1 LDKPLDGTYYSRVVR
16 WSINPRTRRSGDSK
30 SDLRDSVM
38 DRLKDQVLIV
48 TGGAHGIGKAY
59 CEGLARE
66 GALVVVADIDGQ
78 GAEAVAASLGEAG
91 HDALAVAADVSQPE
105 STEEMARLTME
116 RFGRIDGLINN
127 AAIYQRPAVTRGAFE
142 DIPVEEWDRL
152 MGVNLRGVFLCC
164 RAVVPHMKE
173 QGRGKIV
180 NISSGTVF
188 NGSTQMLHYVTSK
201 AGVIGLTRS
210 LARELGDHNINVNA
224 VAPGLTVSM
233 DDDDEDKLLRF
244 ETRMQARS
252 LKRLERPQDLVG
264 AVLFLCSS
272 DSDFMTGQTMVVDGG
287 AQMH

>member
-1 LDKPLDGTYYSRVVR
+1 
-16 WSINPRTRRSGDSK
+16 
-30 SDLRDSVM
+30 M

-48 TGGAHGIGKAY
+48 TGGAHGIGLAY
-59 CEGLARE
+59 CEGLAAE
-66 GALVVVADIDGQ
+66 GARVVVADIDGQ
-78 GAEAVAASLGEAG
+78 GADAVAASLGEAG
-91 HDALAVAADVSQPE
+91 HDALAVTTDVSQPE
-105 STEEMARLTME
+105 STDTMARLTME
-116 RFGRIDGLINN
+116 RFGRIDGIINN
-127 AAIYQRPAVTRGAFE
+127 AAIYQRPAVTRGPFE
-142 DIPVEEWDRL
+142 EIPVEEWDRL

-164 RAVVPHMKE
+164 RAVVPHMKA
-173 QGRGKIV
+173 QGNGKIV

-210 LARELGDHNINVNA
+210 LARELGDYNINVNA
-224 VAPGLTVSM
+224 IAPGLTVSM

-252 LKRLERPQDLVG
+252 LKRLEGPQDLVG
-264 AVLFLCSS
+264 AVLFLCST

>member
-1 LDKPLDGTYYSRVVR
+1 
-16 WSINPRTRRSGDSK
+16 
-30 SDLRDSVM
+30 M

-48 TGGAHGIGKAY
+48 TGGAHGIGLAY
-59 CEGLARE
+59 CEGLALE
-66 GALVVVADIDGQ
+66 GARVVVADIDGQ
-78 GAEAVAASLGEAG
+78 GADAVAASLGEAG
-91 HDALAVAADVSQPE
+91 HDALAVTTDVSQPE
-105 STEEMARLTME
+105 STDTMARLTME
-116 RFGRIDGLINN
+116 RFGRIDGIINN
-127 AAIYQRPAVTRGAFE
+127 AAIYQRPAVTRGPFE
-142 DIPVEEWDRL
+142 EIPVEEWDRL

-164 RAVVPHMKE
+164 RAVVPHMKA
-173 QGRGKIV
+173 QGSGKIV

-210 LARELGDHNINVNA
+210 LARELGDYNINVNA
-224 VAPGLTVSM
+224 IAPGLTVSM

-252 LKRLERPQDLVG
+252 LKRLEGPQDLVG
-264 AVLFLCSS
+264 AVLFLCST

>member
-1 LDKPLDGTYYSRVVR
+1 
-16 WSINPRTRRSGDSK
+16 
-30 SDLRDSVM
+30 M

-48 TGGAHGIGKAY
+48 TGGAHGIGLAY
-59 CEGLARE
+59 CEGLAAE
-66 GALVVVADIDGQ
+66 GARVVVADIDGQ
-78 GAEAVAASLGEAG
+78 GADAVAASLGEAG
-91 HDALAVAADVSQPE
+91 HDALAVTTDVSQPE
-105 STEEMARLTME
+105 STDTMARLTME
-116 RFGRIDGLINN
+116 RFGRIDGIINN
-127 AAIYQRPAVTRGAFE
+127 AAIYQRPAVTRGPFE
-142 DIPVEEWDRL
+142 EIPVEDWDRL

-164 RAVVPHMKE
+164 RAVVPHMKV
-173 QGRGKIV
+173 QGSGKIV

-210 LARELGDHNINVNA
+210 LARELGDYNINVNA
-224 VAPGLTVSM
+224 IAPGLTVSM

-252 LKRLERPQDLVG
+252 LKRLEGPQDLVG
-264 AVLFLCSS
+264 AVLFLCST

>member
-1 LDKPLDGTYYSRVVR
+1 
-16 WSINPRTRRSGDSK
+16 
-30 SDLRDSVM
+30 M

-48 TGGAHGIGKAY
+48 TGGAHGIGLAY
-59 CEGLARE
+59 CEGLAAE
-66 GALVVVADIDGQ
+66 GARVVVADIDGQ
-78 GAEAVAASLGEAG
+78 GADAVAASLGEAG
-91 HDALAVAADVSQPE
+91 HDALAVTTDVSQPE
-105 STEEMARLTME
+105 SSDTMARLTME

-127 AAIYQRPAVTRGAFE
+127 AAIYQRPAVTRGPFE
-142 DIPVEEWDRL
+142 EIPVEEWDQL

-164 RAVVPHMKE
+164 RAVVPHMKA
-173 QGRGKIV
+173 QGSGKIV

-210 LARELGDHNINVNA
+210 LARELGDYNINVNA
-224 VAPGLTVSM
+224 IAPGLTVSM

-252 LKRLERPQDLVG
+252 LKRLEGPQDLVG
-264 AVLFLCSS
+264 AVLFLCST

>member
-1 LDKPLDGTYYSRVVR
+1 
-16 WSINPRTRRSGDSK
+16 
-30 SDLRDSVM
+30 M

-48 TGGAHGIGKAY
+48 TGGAHGIGLAY
-59 CEGLARE
+59 CEGLAAE
-66 GALVVVADIDGQ
+66 GARVVVADIDGQ
-78 GAEAVAASLGEAG
+78 GADAVAASLGEAG
-91 HDALAVAADVSQPE
+91 HDALAVTTDVSQPE
-105 STEEMARLTME
+105 STDTMARLTME
-116 RFGRIDGLINN
+116 RFGRIDGIINN
-127 AAIYQRPAVTRGAFE
+127 AAIYQRPAVTRGPFE
-142 DIPVEEWDRL
+142 EIPVEEWDRL

-164 RAVVPHMKE
+164 RAVVPHMKV
-173 QGRGKIV
+173 QGSGKIV

-210 LARELGDHNINVNA
+210 LARELGDYNINVNA
-224 VAPGLTVSM
+224 IAPGLTVSM

-252 LKRLERPQDLVG
+252 LKRLEGPQDLVG
-264 AVLFLCSS
+264 AVLFLCST

>member
-1 LDKPLDGTYYSRVVR
+1 
-16 WSINPRTRRSGDSK
+16 
-30 SDLRDSVM
+30 M

-48 TGGAHGIGKAY
+48 TGGAHGIGLAY
-59 CEGLARE
+59 CEGLAAE
-66 GALVVVADIDGQ
+66 GARVVVADIDGQ
-78 GAEAVAASLGEAG
+78 GADAVAASLGEAG
-91 HDALAVAADVSQPE
+91 HDALALTTDVSQPE
-105 STEEMARLTME
+105 SSDTMARLTME

-127 AAIYQRPAVTRGAFE
+127 AAIYQRPAVTRGPFE
-142 DIPVEEWDRL
+142 EIPVEEWDRL

-164 RAVVPHMKE
+164 RAVVPHMKA
-173 QGRGKIV
+173 QGSGKIV

-210 LARELGDHNINVNA
+210 LARELGDYNINVNA
-224 VAPGLTVSM
+224 IAPGLTVSM

-252 LKRLERPQDLVG
+252 LKRLEGPQDLVG
-264 AVLFLCSS
+264 AVLFLCSP

>member
-1 LDKPLDGTYYSRVVR
+1 
-16 WSINPRTRRSGDSK
+16 
-30 SDLRDSVM
+30 M

-48 TGGAHGIGKAY
+48 TGGSHGIGLAY
-59 CEGLARE
+59 CEGLAAE
-66 GALVVVADIDGQ
+66 GARVVVADIDGQ
-78 GAEAVAASLGEAG
+78 GAEAVVASLGESG
-91 HDALAVAADVSQPE
+91 HDALAVATDVSQPE
-105 STEEMARLTME
+105 STDAMARLTME

-127 AAIYQRPAVTRGAFE
+127 AAIYQRPAVTRGPFE
-142 DIPVEEWDRL
+142 EIPVEEWDRL

-173 QGRGKIV
+173 QGSGKIV

-210 LARELGDHNINVNA
+210 LARELGAYNINVNA
-224 VAPGLTVSM
+224 IAPGLTVSM
-233 DDDDEDKLLRF
+233 DDEDEDKLLRF

-252 LKRLERPQDLVG
+252 LKRLEGPQDLVG

>member
-1 LDKPLDGTYYSRVVR
+1 
-16 WSINPRTRRSGDSK
+16 
-30 SDLRDSVM
+30 M

-48 TGGAHGIGKAY
+48 TGGAHGIGLAY
-59 CEGLARE
+59 CEGLALE
-66 GALVVVADIDGQ
+66 GARVVVADIDGQ
-78 GAEAVAASLGEAG
+78 GADAVAASLGEAG
-91 HDALAVAADVSQPE
+91 HDALAVTTDVSQPE
-105 STEEMARLTME
+105 STDTMARLTME
-116 RFGRIDGLINN
+116 RFGRIDGIINN
-127 AAIYQRPAVTRGAFE
+127 AAIYQRPAVTRGPFE
-142 DIPVEEWDRL
+142 EIPVEEWDRL

-164 RAVVPHMKE
+164 RAVVPHMKA
-173 QGRGKIV
+173 QGNGKIV

-210 LARELGDHNINVNA
+210 LARELGDYNINVNA
-224 VAPGLTVSM
+224 IAPGLTVSM

-252 LKRLERPQDLVG
+252 LKRLEGPQDLVG
-264 AVLFLCSS
+264 AVLFLCST

>member
-1 LDKPLDGTYYSRVVR
+1 
-16 WSINPRTRRSGDSK
+16 
-30 SDLRDSVM
+30 M

-48 TGGAHGIGKAY
+48 TGGAHGIGLAY
-59 CEGLARE
+59 CEGLAAE
-66 GALVVVADIDGQ
+66 GARVVVADIDGQ
-78 GAEAVAASLGEAG
+78 GADAVAASLGEAG
-91 HDALAVAADVSQPE
+91 HDALAVTTDVSQPE
-105 STEEMARLTME
+105 STDTMARLTME
-116 RFGRIDGLINN
+116 RFGRIDGIINN
-127 AAIYQRPAVTRGAFE
+127 AAIYQRPAVTRGPFE
-142 DIPVEEWDRL
+142 EIPVEEWDRL

-164 RAVVPHMKE
+164 RAVVPHMKA
-173 QGRGKIV
+173 QGSGKIV

-210 LARELGDHNINVNA
+210 LARELGDYNINVNA
-224 VAPGLTVSM
+224 IAPGLTVSM

-252 LKRLERPQDLVG
+252 LKRLEGPQDLVG
-264 AVLFLCSS
+264 AVLFLCST